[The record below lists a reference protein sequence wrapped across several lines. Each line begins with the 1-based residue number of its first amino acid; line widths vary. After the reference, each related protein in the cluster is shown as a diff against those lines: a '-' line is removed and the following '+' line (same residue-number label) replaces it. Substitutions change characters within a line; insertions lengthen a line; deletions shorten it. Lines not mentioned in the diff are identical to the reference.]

1 MTWCEH
7 FSLPAH
13 LMIYRPKYEDNDV
26 KSFLVLGELCENSL
40 ALIRIDDRK
49 RKSNHLEEILETE
62 TRQKLRSKLELI
74 QAKCIK
80 KAKLSLEMYL
90 QFKLPTVVATDVADF
105 VFGSLF
111 KVGEDWNKA
120 EEILRVEEVD
130 NEDLGRLRE
139 TYAQLAS
146 IYNDLQYCLNRE
158 VIFPNISSHQLI
170 IDRKELNH
178 SLKYFIEEID

>member
-1 MTWCEH
+1 M
-7 FSLPAH
+7 
-13 LMIYRPKYEDNDV
+13 
-26 KSFLVLGELCENSL
+26 
-40 ALIRIDDRK
+40 IDDRK
-49 RKSNHLEEILETE
+49 RKSNHLEEILEIE
-62 TRQKLRSKLELI
+62 TRQNLRSKLELI

-120 EEILRVEEVD
+120 EEILRFEEVD
-130 NEDLGRLRE
+130 NEDLERLRE

-158 VIFPNISSHQLI
+158 AIIPNISGHQLT
-170 IDRKELNH
+170 IDRKELKP
-178 SLKYFIEEID
+178 SIKCFIDTKRF

>member
-13 LMIYRPKYEDNDV
+13 LRIYRPKYEDKDV
-26 KSFLVLGELCENSL
+26 KSFLLLGELCENSL
-40 ALIRIDDRK
+40 ALIMIDDRK
-49 RKSNHLEEILETE
+49 RKSNHLEEILEIE
-62 TRQKLRSKLELI
+62 TRQNLRSKLELI

-90 QFKLPTVVATDVADF
+90 KFKLPTVGATDVADI
-105 VFGSLF
+105 VFESLF

-120 EEILRVEEVD
+120 EEISRFEEVD
-130 NEDLGRLRE
+130 NEDLERLRE

-158 VIFPNISSHQLI
+158 VIFPNISG
-170 IDRKELNH
+170 H
-178 SLKYFIEEID
+178 SLPSIGRN

>member
-13 LMIYRPKYEDNDV
+13 LRIYRPKYEDNDV

-62 TRQKLRSKLELI
+62 SRQKLRSKLELI

-90 QFKLPTVVATDVADF
+90 QFKLPTVVATDVADI
-105 VFGSLF
+105 VFESLF

-120 EEILRVEEVD
+120 E
-130 NEDLGRLRE
+130 DLERLRE

-158 VIFPNISSHQLI
+158 VIVPNISSHQLT
-170 IDRKELNH
+170 IDRKELKH
-178 SLKYFIEEID
+178 PIKCFIEEGDRF